1 MMPQSSCRA
10 HSTLSMMVVA
20 LFVLGSFSRDTPILW
35 SALTLS
41 SVSQA
46 QAQLWAIA
54 SVVLV
59 LFAQDFSDPT

>member
-1 MMPQSSCRA
+1 MVPQSSCRA

-35 SALTLS
+35 SALKLS

-54 SVVLV
+54 SVVYV
-59 LFAQDFSDPT
+59 